1 MVSGSSRLVGTRR
14 GQDGCSTPESEVSH
28 AGELLE
34 VLAADRAHR
43 QRRVVRW
50 SSVARGLQAAS
61 SPISRG
67 ASASLRLLRESPVAY
82 CLPCNEKYR
91 FTELAADMLGSSR
104 TNVCPRCRRDLT
116 EEVRAH
122 LFRCMM
128 LPTEVRLRAQA
139 VREAAQRLVKQAH
152 QACDR
157 ADVLISEAEAL
168 LFERQRALRDAMS
181 RRTAS

>member
-1 MVSGSSRLVGTRR
+1 MQVNCSKCSQPIALTDNVESSDGRL
-14 GQDGCSTPESEVSH
+14 SH
-28 AGELLE
+28 ADCKRPQ
-34 VLAADRAHR
+34 VLSPEERALVFVYCANH
-43 QRRVVRW
+43 
-50 SSVARGLQAAS
+50 
-61 SPISRG
+61 
-67 ASASLRLLRESPVAY
+67 PVAY

-139 VREAAQRLVKQAH
+139 VPEAAQRLVKQAH